1 MKLKKTNIK
10 KEFVRQ
16 KIAQQYYQVIIKKL
30 FVNSA
35 KEKGLYKD
43 LFLGDMTKKS
53 LEKRYNI

>member
-1 MKLKKTNIK
+1 MKIKKTSIK

-16 KIAQQYYQVIIKKL
+16 KTVRQYCQLIIKKL
-30 FVNSA
+30 FANNA
-35 KEKGLYKD
+35 KVKDLYKD

>member
-1 MKLKKTNIK
+1 MKLKKTNTE

-16 KIAQQYYQVIIKKL
+16 KIAQQYCQVIIRKL
-30 FVNSA
+30 FANNA
-35 KEKGLYKD
+35 KVKDSYKD